1 MSITK
6 DKKRELIE
14 KFRHHKN
21 DTGSSEIQIG
31 VLSERINNLTEHL
44 KRFKK
49 DNSCKRGLLQLVAR
63 RRKLLDYLQ
72 RENEERYKELI
83 NTLGLRR

>member
-14 KFRHHKN
+14 EFRRHKN

-31 VLSERINNLTEHL
+31 VLSERINNLTAHL

-63 RRKLLDYLQ
+63 RRKLLDYLK
-72 RENEERYKELI
+72 RENKEKYKELI
-83 NTLGLRR
+83 DTLGLRK